1 MNPTVKMVKEYAA
14 ALIIALILALFIRTF
29 VVQAFKIPSESML
42 QTLQVGDHLL
52 VNKFIYGI
60 KIPAKLT
67 LKHRKVGSWDIPV
80 PSGLANITL
89 IPVSNPKFQ
98 DIIVFE
104 YPEDPSKDFIKRVIG
119 LPGDTVELRDGVLW
133 RNGEQMTEPYLA
145 HLPPKSFGM
154 HLSNFGPITVP
165 EDKYFTMGD
174 NRNNSHDSRYWGFV
188 ERGAILG
195 KAWIIYWSWES
206 LFDIRWSRLGDLV
219 H

>member
-1 MNPTVKMVKEYAA
+1 MNPTVKMVKEYAE
-14 ALIIALILALFIRTF
+14 ALIIALVLALFIRTF

-60 KIPAKLT
+60 KIPFID
-67 LKHRKVGSWDIPV
+67 R
-80 PSGLANITL
+80 TL
-89 IPVSNPKFQ
+89 IPVSSPHFQ

-119 LPGDTVELRDGVLW
+119 LPGDTIELRAGVLW
-133 RNGEQMTEPYLA
+133 RNGEKVDEPYLA
-145 HLPPKSFGM
+145 HLPPKGFAM
-154 HLSNFGPITVP
+154 HLSEFGPVTVP
-165 EDKYFTMGD
+165 AGKYFCMGD

-188 ERGAILG
+188 DTRAIVG

-206 LFDIRWSRLGDLV
+206 LFDVRWGRIGHLV
-219 H
+219 R

>member
-1 MNPTVKMVKEYAA
+1 MNPTVKMVKEYAE
-14 ALIIALILALFIRTF
+14 ALIIALVLALFIRTF

-60 KIPAKLT
+60 KIPFTGRT
-67 LKHRKVGSWDIPV
+67 LV
-80 PSGLANITL
+80 
-89 IPVSNPKFQ
+89 PVSSPHFQ

-119 LPGDTVELRDGVLW
+119 VPGDTIELRGGVLW
-133 RNGEQMTEPYLA
+133 RNGQKVDEPYLA
-145 HLPPKSFGM
+145 QLPPKAFGM
-154 HLSNFGPITVP
+154 HLSEFGPVSVP
-165 EDKYFTMGD
+165 AGKYFAMGD

-188 ERGAILG
+188 DHTAIVG

-206 LFDIRWSRLGDLV
+206 LFDIRWGRIGHLV
-219 H
+219 R